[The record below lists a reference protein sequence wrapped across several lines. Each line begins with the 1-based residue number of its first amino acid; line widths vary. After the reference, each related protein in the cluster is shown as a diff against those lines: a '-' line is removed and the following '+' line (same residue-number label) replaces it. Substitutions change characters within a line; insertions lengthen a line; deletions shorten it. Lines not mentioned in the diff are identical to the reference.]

1 MLESYCRKK
10 LMHYV
15 IACTNDDLLASRITK
30 GIDIRQAITR
40 VADAWKE
47 NSVETIKNCFL
58 KCGFTEQTIEDEDD
72 IVDEEFIALSNEVA
86 DSECDMIAVEHVV
99 FDVETWNSFS
109 AIKSDMMDWWVS

>member
-1 MLESYCRKK
+1 
-10 LMHYV
+10 MHYV

-72 IVDEEFIALSNEVA
+72 IVDEEFNALFSEVA
-86 DSECDMIAVEHVV
+86 DSECDMIAAEHVI
-99 FDVETWNSFS
+99 FNVETCNSFS
-109 AIKSDMMDWWVS
+109 AINSDMVDWRVS